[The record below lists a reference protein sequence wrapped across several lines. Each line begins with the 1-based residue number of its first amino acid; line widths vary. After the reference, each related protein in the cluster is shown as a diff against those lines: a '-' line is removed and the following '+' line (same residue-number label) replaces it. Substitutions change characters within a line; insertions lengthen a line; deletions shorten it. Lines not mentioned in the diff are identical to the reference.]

1 MANLVRIVCRPAW
14 LLVATLLG
22 ALGVFSNAAADGPW
36 MDLQDYFDDLQ
47 SFRADFVQE
56 VRRGAA
62 RDVSRGVVVLQT
74 PNRFRWDY
82 LEPYR
87 QLVLGDGQRLWHYD
101 PDLEQVTVQRLEDVL
116 AQSPLSQLMSGTPII
131 ELFRVERIVQHG
143 GGERYRLL
151 PLGSDA
157 DFGAVEL
164 AFRDGELAV
173 LELEDAL
180 GQQSRVEFFA
190 VVRNGEVAPET
201 WEFTVPP
208 GTDVIGDV

>member
-74 PNRFRWDY
+74 PNRFRWDKY
-82 LEPYR
+82 PALPIA
-87 QLVLGDGQRLWHYD
+87 
-101 PDLEQVTVQRLEDVL
+101 PDSEKPPVTGWNW
-116 AQSPLSQLMSGTPII
+116 P
-131 ELFRVERIVQHG
+131 
-143 GGERYRLL
+143 
-151 PLGSDA
+151 
-157 DFGAVEL
+157 
-164 AFRDGELAV
+164 
-173 LELEDAL
+173 
-180 GQQSRVEFFA
+180 
-190 VVRNGEVAPET
+190 
-201 WEFTVPP
+201 
-208 GTDVIGDV
+208 